1 MTEGWRD
8 ADTGRWER
16 RACLVPLTRFDHPV
30 PTTTAKDAAGSVVR
44 AFEPAP
50 TPRSAVGSRSFG
62 LAAEWSGRTPW
73 ISLCSAPASPPEAPH
88 RARHCSPRLTQLRA
102 TPGHGRRSSSPSARR
117 EAPGRRTSAS
127 TSAMRSGEP
136 PPRPPPR
143 LRPPRRGR
151 APRPAVG
158 LRPPVRRRQRRSSS
172 KSRSRATTPRASPR
186 SISRCRR
193 RIGRSTLRTASHRSG
208 GCSPSWTR
216 APVDRTSSSVP
227 QWRSASSWP
236 HVAYRSGAAGRH
248 RGRCPECRRVT
259 RPRTVNDVDPVA
271 NRSKSTSFRPLGS
284 TTTPGRA
291 ACSTTGECFR
301 AAGSA
306 GRP

>member
-1 MTEGWRD
+1 MD
-8 ADTGRWER
+8 
-16 RACLVPLTRFDHPV
+16 LPLQCSSISARSASPS
-30 PTTTAKDAAGSVVR
+30 PTLLASPH
-44 AFEPAP
+44 PAP
-50 TPRSAVGSRSFG
+50 GHTAG
-62 LAAEWSGRTPW
+62 
-73 ISLCSAPASPPEAPH
+73 H
-88 RARHCSPRLTQLRA
+88 R
-102 TPGHGRRSSSPSARR
+102 RRSSSPSARR
-117 EAPGRRTSAS
+117 EAPGRRTSAC

-143 LRPPRRGR
+143 LRPPRRGQ

-158 LRPPVRRRQRRSSS
+158 LRPPVRRRQRHRAP
-172 KSRSRATTPRASPR
+172 SRGQGLQRLEPLLGPSP
-186 SISRCRR
+186 
-193 RIGRSTLRTASHRSG
+193 GVAGASG
-208 GCSPSWTR
+208 GRRCERHPTGVAACSPSWTR

-291 ACSTTGECFR
+291 ACSTTGECF
-301 AAGSA
+301 
-306 GRP
+306 